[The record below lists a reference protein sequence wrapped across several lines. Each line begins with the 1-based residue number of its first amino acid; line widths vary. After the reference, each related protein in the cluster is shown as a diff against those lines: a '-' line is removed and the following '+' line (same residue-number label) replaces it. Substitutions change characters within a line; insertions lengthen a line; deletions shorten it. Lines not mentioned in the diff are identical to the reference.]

1 MKTYSEALAAGDS
14 QYLGKACKKAGHVG
28 VRFVS
33 NKTCAACIAEAQ
45 RTPKRKAQ
53 LKIYRQQPK
62 AREYQIQYQKQYA
75 TTDKYKEQK
84 RAYRENNAAK
94 WTAKT
99 RKYQSAR
106 LKRTPAWLTED
117 DLWMM
122 EQAYDIAKERTRVFG
137 FPWHVDHV
145 IPLQG
150 KLVSGLHVPH
160 NMQVIPATDNCSKS
174 NKFVTT

>member
-1 MKTYSEALAAGDS
+1 MKQCTKCKTFKPFSRFYKQTTNSKDGFQTHCKDCDNARVALRKKKSPERTKATQMLSDRNKYAKQTARILARNKAWKIANPARMQAAD
-14 QYLGKACKKAGHVG
+14 A
-28 VRFVS
+28 RRR
-33 NKTCAACIAEAQ
+33 AARLR
-45 RTPKRKAQ
+45 RTP
-53 LKIYRQQPK
+53 
-62 AREYQIQYQKQYA
+62 
-75 TTDKYKEQK
+75 
-84 RAYRENNAAK
+84 
-94 WTAKT
+94 
-99 RKYQSAR
+99 S
-106 LKRTPAWLTED
+106 WLTED

-174 NKFVTT
+174 NKFETT